1 MKLRLKLLII
11 AMASLCACSDETGTS
26 KKYISVDP
34 VSYQEYAA
42 LEAKL
47 EYKKVDGYTYDSSN
61 LSGGQAA
68 HNIHYV
74 LNDLIDRLQYSEDSS
89 AVADI
94 ERIAGDLMVTASNQG
109 FDFVRQLVPFG
120 FIGVEHS
127 NGVPYAWGFHT
138 FKALLPVIRYKRLI
152 GQNTDDVAGILSS
165 YESDWNGSMYV
176 EPYLGR
182 VSPFNMNAYMT
193 LAWYELTGDASRM
206 DSVGRILIANMRD
219 YQGYQIWDYTIG
231 GRVED
236 PQHAVASL
244 LMVAKLYELGL
255 FPKTTFEEM
264 LTTWNGLGFAPDG
277 TEYERFDRMERSTGH
292 YGKMCRYALP
302 ALKHSRELFEKCKEM
317 Q

>member
-1 MKLRLKLLII
+1 
-11 AMASLCACSDETGTS
+11 
-26 KKYISVDP
+26 
-34 VSYQEYAA
+34 
-42 LEAKL
+42 
-47 EYKKVDGYTYDSSN
+47 
-61 LSGGQAA
+61 
-68 HNIHYV
+68 
-74 LNDLIDRLQYSEDSS
+74 
-89 AVADI
+89 
-94 ERIAGDLMVTASNQG
+94 
-109 FDFVRQLVPFG
+109 
-120 FIGVEHS
+120 
-127 NGVPYAWGFHT
+127 
-138 FKALLPVIRYKRLI
+138 
-152 GQNTDDVAGILSS
+152 
-165 YESDWNGSMYV
+165 
-176 EPYLGR
+176 
-182 VSPFNMNAYMT
+182 